1 MDSKTTAELMQEE
14 KEKLQSEI
22 NEKIKNKKS
31 FMTADEPVIGF
42 QNSSKT

>member
-1 MDSKTTAELMQEE
+1 MAELMQEE

-22 NEKIKNKKS
+22 NEKVKKKKS
-31 FMTADEPVIGF
+31 FMTTGEPETGF